1 MVQFVVIF
9 AAGLVLGALAH
20 AGLSA
25 SPKNSTPYNEE
36 KVQTIMS
43 QFQDKLNKLESA
55 GLTDTGELA
64 KQVEVQSGILDLI
77 TKYRNAE
84 FAKYAPFTSLAGVL
98 FAAILGG
105 LAPKLMGKR
114 SSEAKPNP

>member
-1 MVQFVVIF
+1 M
-9 AAGLVLGALAH
+9 
-20 AGLSA
+20 A
-25 SPKNSTPYNEE
+25 SIGTRYTSIA
-36 KVQTIMS
+36 QR
-43 QFQDKLNKLESA
+43 A
-55 GLTDTGELA
+55 A

-84 FAKYAPFTSLAGVL
+84 FAKYAPITSLAGVL